1 MITIKDIEK
10 LAELSRVAIS
20 PEEKEAF
27 RKDMDSILGYV
38 DQVQKVSANLSEEK
52 KAGIL
57 RNVMREDSNPHE
69 SGIYTETLISA
80 APKREGNYLRVKK
93 IL

>member
-10 LAELSRVAIS
+10 LAELSRIAIS
-20 PEEKEAF
+20 PEEKESF

-38 DQVQKVSANLSEEK
+38 DQIQKVSANLSAEK

-57 RNVMREDSNPHE
+57 RNVMREDKNPHE
-69 SGIYTETLISA
+69 SGIHTETLISA
-80 APKREGNYLRVKK
+80 APKREGNYLKVKK

>member
-80 APKREGNYLRVKK
+80 APKREGNYLKVKK